1 MDASPRHG
9 RGPFQPS
16 PSRGLGEKGL
26 TPPAHGGGTGTHRG
40 RRTPVWDKTEG
51 FVATRGR
58 GAVPAGLAAEGTRA
72 RASGV
77 LAEGRACTSPR
88 WKGEAWEDPGGG
100 SLAGR
105 SPRCKVGIWG
115 GVSAEQAAGA
125 AAGSSR
131 AGLGASPGDVVPQA
145 TTSATWPLRLS
156 FRQQRRRAP
165 QGAHGQGGRPGHRSP
180 QGTLPGGRP
189 GLQASRPPSPVTSVH
204 CMSAVTAA
212 QLLPQGQ

>member
-16 PSRGLGEKGL
+16 PSGGWARKGS
-26 TPPAHGGGTGTHRG
+26 PRQP
-40 RRTPVWDKTEG
+40 TE
-51 FVATRGR
+51 
-58 GAVPAGLAAEGTRA
+58 AGLAPTEAAGHPFWTKPRASSPRGAEGLCPPAWPR
-72 RASGV
+72 REHGP
-77 LAEGRACTSPR
+77 PR

-105 SPRCKVGIWG
+105 SPWCKVGIWG

-145 TTSATWPLRLS
+145 TTSVTWPLRLS

-165 QGAHGQGGRPGHRSP
+165 QGARGQGGWPGHRTP
-180 QGTLPGGRP
+180 PGTLPGGRP
-189 GLQASRPPSPVTSVH
+189 RLQASRPPSPVTSVH

>member
-1 MDASPRHG
+1 MRKGSPC
-9 RGPFQPS
+9 QP
-16 PSRGLGEKGL
+16 
-26 TPPAHGGGTGTHRG
+26 
-40 RRTPVWDKTEG
+40 TE
-51 FVATRGR
+51 
-58 GAVPAGLAAEGTRA
+58 AGLAPTEAAGHPFGTKPRASSPRGAEGLCPPAWLRREHGPGRPVSSRREEPALPLNGRWRRGRTLGAGASLGAAPGA
-72 RASGV
+72 RWASG
-77 LAEGRACTSPR
+77 AA
-88 WKGEAWEDPGGG
+88 
-100 SLAGR
+100 
-105 SPRCKVGIWG
+105 
-115 GVSAEQAAGA
+115 SAEQAAGA

-165 QGAHGQGGRPGHRSP
+165 QGARGQGGRPGHRSP